1 MNVTTSSFSPA
12 QMILAWTLLG
22 LLLSWL
28 ILFTILALREF
39 VMKKAEWEDLPTPS
53 RPIPAISTQPAEE
66 RRQYVGVA
74 RGNIHHEGINTD
86 LS

>member
-66 RRQYVGVA
+66 QRQYVGVA